1 MGDLRFVHDAW
12 RRVQEHETPET
23 LEMED
28 GDDIVAMFHQVGMI
42 STFTASDISDPLVK
56 YLMLSDR
63 ERASAVKPMA
73 ELHAKARKE
82 RATGAFE
89 PILDTAFF
97 SRELFELFLPNSE
110 PQAVTEPVL
119 DDRVREL
126 LGRFLDFMWSE
137 TASSESESERV
148 DMRMSM
154 PDELFLQL
162 LGDKGQESSPRGGES
177 SSSKAKDVLKKIY
190 ELWGW
195 MDPNYYSGSLL
206 LMLLHIYILCVYI
219 NTSSR

>member
-1 MGDLRFVHDAW
+1 MRFLWDSI
-12 RRVQEHETPET
+12 RLSENETPDEVG
-23 LEMED
+23 MED
-28 GDDIVAMFHQVGMI
+28 GDVIEAMVFQVGMI
-42 STFTASDISDPLVK
+42 STFTTSDISDPLVK

-82 RATGAFE
+82 YATGAFE

-97 SRELFELFLPNSE
+97 SRELFELLLPNAE

-126 LGRFLDFMWSE
+126 LGLFLDFMWSE
-137 TASSESESERV
+137 IASKQSESESESEMV
-148 DMRMSM
+148 DMRMSI

-162 LGDKGQESSPRGGES
+162 LGEQEQESSQRGGGES

-190 ELWGW
+190 DLWGW

-206 LMLLHIYILCVYI
+206 LMLLHIYILYI
-219 NTSSR
+219 YQ